1 MADFHGAAEMKANLE
16 KRASFEKAA
25 RDLETLTRT
34 DAGFSSSAEAMLLA
48 KRCVAILRAR
58 HTNPS
63 FWTAG
68 HSFVKVGCAK
78 PTHSQDPAK
87 LSC

>member
-1 MADFHGAAEMKANLE
+1 MTGLPDLAELRRSLE
-16 KRASFEKAA
+16 KRATFEKAA

-34 DAGFSSSAEAMLLA
+34 DAVFSSSAEAMLLA
-48 KRCVAILRAR
+48 KRGIAILRAR

-68 HSFVKVGCAK
+68 HSFIKVGCAK
-78 PTHSQDPAK
+78 PLFTQDTSQ

>member
-1 MADFHGAAEMKANLE
+1 MADFRGVAELKANLE
-16 KRASFEKAA
+16 KRATFEKAA
-25 RDLETLTRT
+25 RGLETLTRT
-34 DAGFSSSAEAMLLA
+34 DAGFSSSSEAMLLA
-48 KRCVAILRAR
+48 NRCVAILRAR

-63 FWTAG
+63 FWAAG

-78 PTHSQDPAK
+78 PTRPQDSAK